1 MSKTGRRLFGSA
13 FSTWLAGVVR
23 ISRLLRNYLF
33 ERFLHRELL
42 DSEVLAA
49 AQADRA
55 AEGSKLDQTGG
66 CVGDVEEGMVR
77 FAV

>member
-1 MSKTGRRLFGSA
+1 ML
-13 FSTWLAGVVR
+13 
-23 ISRLLRNYLF
+23 
-33 ERFLHRELL
+33 LHR
-42 DSEVLAA
+42 EVLAA